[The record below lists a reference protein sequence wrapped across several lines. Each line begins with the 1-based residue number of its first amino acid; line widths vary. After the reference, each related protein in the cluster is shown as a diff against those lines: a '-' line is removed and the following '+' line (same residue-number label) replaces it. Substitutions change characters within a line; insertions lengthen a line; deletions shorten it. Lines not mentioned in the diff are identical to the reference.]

1 MRLDKGEIV
10 LLSTFLIVFCAFVA
24 TVVFVASRG
33 QSLHSTW
40 PESVEFSQIM
50 TGQERFSEHATNVD
64 GLTVVVDHETGVQYL
79 ADDFARAICDA
90 LIMLVGTAMTLV
102 VVAGYAAYVVLV
114 YWWRQLILAA
124 AIALIATI
132 IVHMC

>member
-24 TVVFVASRG
+24 IVVSIVSRG

-40 PESVEFSQIM
+40 PESAEFSQLM

-79 ADDFARAICDA
+79 ADGDGMTALLDA
-90 LIMLVGTAMTLV
+90 DGTPLRV
-102 VVAGYAAYVVLV
+102 KEAA
-114 YWWRQLILAA
+114 
-124 AIALIATI
+124 
-132 IVHMC
+132 